1 MENQFNKQNVLS
13 GLEEKFGHFIHALS
27 LFDAKQLNQQPAY
40 GGWTAGQVADHMI
53 KATAGL
59 PDGHTK
65 DAERA
70 IDRFVPDLKAIFLD
84 FDTQL
89 QSPDFIYPGNGP
101 FTKEALI
108 DQLEKQE
115 SMLMENVQTN
125 NVKAVC
131 IDAPFPTLDFLTRY
145 EWFMFIQF
153 HLARHEHQLKK
164 IHAALLRTSDTKLST
179 SDTNPV

>member
-1 MENQFNKQNVLS
+1 MVMENQFDKQSVLS
-13 GLEEKFGHFIHALS
+13 GIEEKFGHFIHALS
-27 LFDAKQLNQQPAY
+27 LFNTEQLNEQPGY

-65 DAERA
+65 KAERA
-70 IDRFVPDLKAIFLD
+70 IDRFVPDLKAIFLN

-89 QSPDFIYPGNGP
+89 ESPDFIYPGSGP
-101 FTKEALI
+101 FDKEALI
-108 DQLEKQE
+108 QQLEQHE
-115 SMLMENVQTN
+115 SMLLENAQLN
-125 NVKAVC
+125 DIQALCADAV
-131 IDAPFPTLDFLTRY
+131 FPTLDFLTRY

-164 IHAALLRTSDTKLST
+164 IYAALTSANG
-179 SDTNPV
+179 TNPV